1 MRHVLIRG
9 IMGLIW
15 LAAAII
21 SGVSGNLEM
30 SSLYVIL
37 GGVFLYSS
45 CTTWKKDYKG
55 GSSTR
60 QKEPRIPP
68 TNLSSRWT
76 EPLSSEKIP
85 FKTESASSLFMSS
98 MHIKPHRNISPA
110 MPEWR
115 RIVRIF

>member
-1 MRHVLIRG
+1 LRTKTYRLWTLPHKVLFSVMIQIQQNKEHAEEVTIMRHVLIRG

-45 CTTWKKDYKG
+45 YTTWKKDYKG
-55 GSSTR
+55 GR
-60 QKEPRIPP
+60 
-68 TNLSSRWT
+68 
-76 EPLSSEKIP
+76 
-85 FKTESASSLFMSS
+85 
-98 MHIKPHRNISPA
+98 
-110 MPEWR
+110 
-115 RIVRIF
+115 

>member
-15 LAAAII
+15 LASAII

-45 CTTWKKDYKG
+45 YTTWKKDYKG
-55 GSSTR
+55 GR
-60 QKEPRIPP
+60 
-68 TNLSSRWT
+68 
-76 EPLSSEKIP
+76 
-85 FKTESASSLFMSS
+85 
-98 MHIKPHRNISPA
+98 
-110 MPEWR
+110 
-115 RIVRIF
+115 

>member
-55 GSSTR
+55 GR
-60 QKEPRIPP
+60 
-68 TNLSSRWT
+68 
-76 EPLSSEKIP
+76 
-85 FKTESASSLFMSS
+85 
-98 MHIKPHRNISPA
+98 
-110 MPEWR
+110 
-115 RIVRIF
+115 